1 MTDAIVVEGVSKTF
15 RIPLDR
21 ATTLKYR
28 VTHLLSSG
36 RMRDFPALMDI
47 GFSVPKGQF
56 LGIVGHN
63 GSGKSTLLKL
73 LSRIYVPDCGE
84 IRIDGRVSPFLEL
97 GVGFNPELT
106 ARENVYLNGAVLGIS
121 RREIDEKVDAILQ
134 FAEVAD
140 FSEMK
145 LKNFSSGMQVRLAFS
160 VAIEADAEVLLMD
173 EVLAVGDAR
182 FAEKCFDV
190 FARYK
195 RDGRTVVLVTH
206 DIGSVNA
213 YCDRALLLDHGR
225 LVADGRP
232 DEVTALYRR
241 MALAPSEGTDDA
253 LEALLDGDPGR
264 APDQGLAEN
273 AADAPRP
280 AWLPAEAERWGSRE
294 LEISRLRM
302 LDDRGKR
309 VASSITGR
317 PLTVELTYRV
327 RRAVDGLVCLL
338 GIYRNDGVLIA
349 GPNSLLETGG
359 VLECPPEGAT
369 ATLRYRMA
377 HVPLL
382 SAGYYVSAALYDRHA
397 GHAYDHIERGLVFH
411 VVDERVRVGLVD
423 LGGSFEEAGAP
434 SDGVADEPASARGE
448 DGGEAV
454 GQLLEAG

>member
-1 MTDAIVVEGVSKTF
+1 MTNAIEVVDLSKTF

-21 ATTLKYR
+21 ASTLKYR
-28 VTHLLSSG
+28 VTHLRSSTKT
-36 RMRDFPALMDI
+36 RLFPALAGISFD
-47 GFSVPKGQF
+47 VPTGQF
-56 LGIVGHN
+56 LGIIGHN

-73 LSRIYVPDCGE
+73 LSRIYFPDSGE
-84 IRIDGRVSPFLEL
+84 VRIDGRVSPFLEL

-106 ARENVYLNGAVLGIS
+106 ARENVFLNGAVLGIS
-121 RREIDEKVDAILQ
+121 RKEMALKVEGILD
-134 FAEVAD
+134 FAEVTE

-145 LKNFSSGMQVRLAFS
+145 LKNFSSGMQVRLAFA

-195 RDGRTVVLVTH
+195 REGKTIVLVTH
-206 DIGSVNA
+206 DTASVNA

-225 LVADGRP
+225 LIADGRP

-241 MALAPSEGTDDA
+241 MALAGPEAADDETGGDDVPDVEADSDA
-253 LEALLDGDPGR
+253 LPTG
-264 APDQGLAEN
+264 
-273 AADAPRP
+273 DAPRP
-280 AWLPAEAERWGSRE
+280 AWLPREAERWGSRE
-294 LEISRLRM
+294 LEITRLRM
-302 LDDRGKR
+302 LDDEGRR
-309 VASSITGR
+309 VTSSITGR

-327 RRAVDGLVCLL
+327 RKAVDGLVCLL

-359 VLECPPEGAT
+359 VLACPPRGAT

-382 SAGYYVSAALYDRHA
+382 SAGYHVSAALYDRHA
-397 GHAYDHIERGLVFH
+397 GHAYDHIERALTFH
-411 VVDERVRVGLVD
+411 VADERVRVGLVD
-423 LGGSFEEAGAP
+423 LGGSFLIEEAGEAP
-434 SDGVADEPASARGE
+434 TGTEPSSEAE
-448 DGGEAV
+448 DAPGPRA
-454 GQLLEAG
+454 LLEARPH